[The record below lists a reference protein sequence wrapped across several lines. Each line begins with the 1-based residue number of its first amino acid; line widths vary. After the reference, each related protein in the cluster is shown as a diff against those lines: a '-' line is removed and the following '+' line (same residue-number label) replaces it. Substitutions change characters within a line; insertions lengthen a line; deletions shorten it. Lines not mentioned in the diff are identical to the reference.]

1 MSRLSS
7 RLALTGLVL
16 LLACPLGVAT
26 AESPAAPPAPTPT
39 YQCRGFD
46 EPLHDGMNI
55 PRGRVLPLRGKL
67 VAPDGSFA
75 DQKIIKTAPA
85 ISFKFQPESGPEV
98 DKTSTVEV
106 RDYGKGNHFV
116 WDDEA
121 HWKFDLGTKS
131 IENPGKYQV
140 RMVSGDEAEYKVDP
154 ACTLTFNLRGGE
166 KGGE

>member
-1 MSRLSS
+1 MSRYAS
-7 RLALTGLVL
+7 RLALTGSVL
-16 LLACPLGVAT
+16 AFAFSAGAF
-26 AESPAAPPAPTPT
+26 AETPAPPTPT
-39 YQCRGFD
+39 YRCQGFD

-67 VAPDGSFA
+67 VAADGSFA
-75 DQKIIKTAPA
+75 DQKVVKTPPA
-85 ISFKFQPESGPEV
+85 VSFKFQPEGKPEV

-106 RDYGKGNHFV
+106 RDYGKGSHFV

-131 IENPGKYQV
+131 LEDAGQYQV
-140 RMVSGDEAEYKVDP
+140 RLVSGDEAEYKVDP
-154 ACTLTFNLRGGE
+154 SCALTFNLRGGE